1 MYAKVK
7 IYGKAKEL
15 IKICR
20 HLEYNGY
27 HFESMFHVSDS
38 CNDHSVNIYILED
51 EIEYLKTILLDN
63 HYDFEV
69 ED

>member
-1 MYAKVK
+1 MYAKIK

-15 IKICR
+15 IKICK

-27 HFESMFHVSDS
+27 HFEPVFHDYY
-38 CNDHSVNIYILED
+38 VNIYILED